1 MKRTGATLPIFK
13 SKRPRQALVAH
24 PNNKGGISQENPKWG
39 AEGSAYK
46 FSSTPH
52 CIERTQSAPTLAHIK
67 APGSTVEFPGVP
79 EAHSS
84 VAKKTAVQTART
96 SSTHQAYSFSNHP
109 ERGAAYSTGANAT
122 ATVAG
127 QAHEPSAS
135 QSAQLD
141 KSASSL
147 ANPRG
152 KPIQKRRVLTATA
165 KGMQHWSKYKHHSQ
179 MLFEVFG
186 ILCSPPVASGHKAK
200 RFLLQTQDGNINCLF
215 WELDRSLPPLARG
228 RMHRVV
234 GVWSGEKQHLQCYS
248 VRPSRANE
256 EGFVEHAVSASD
268 RSMRQLVAHLTE
280 C

>member
-1 MKRTGATLPIFK
+1 MGGGGQRLQVLFDPALHRKNTK
-13 SKRPRQALVAH
+13 VCNESKQAARAIVTF
-24 PNNKGGISQENPKWG
+24 P
-39 AEGSAYK
+39 
-46 FSSTPH
+46 PH
-52 CIERTQSAPTLAHIK
+52 ASAPTLAHIK
-67 APGSTVEFPGVP
+67 APASTVEFPGVP
-79 EAHSS
+79 EARSS
-84 VAKKTAVQTART
+84 VAKTART

-135 QSAQLD
+135 QVTVSLACQFNCGIICKVCLCMQSAQLD

-186 ILCSPPVASGHKAK
+186 
-200 RFLLQTQDGNINCLF
+200 
-215 WELDRSLPPLARG
+215 E
-228 RMHRVV
+228 
-234 GVWSGEKQHLQCYS
+234 
-248 VRPSRANE
+248 
-256 EGFVEHAVSASD
+256 
-268 RSMRQLVAHLTE
+268 
-280 C
+280 